1 MSVKDLIARWED
13 ALAEA
18 QLAASPQVELSD
30 EDLEA
35 AAVPGIVARFDLRA
49 GQSYGDCSEDCVSA
63 AIIDCLTWWVC

>member
-30 EDLEA
+30 EALEA
-35 AAVPGIVARFDLRA
+35 AAVPVISARSGLRT
-49 GQSYGDCSEDCVSA
+49 GQLGSEDCQSLLL
-63 AIIDCLTWWVC
+63 IDCFTISGLGC

>member
-30 EDLEA
+30 EALEA
-35 AAVPGIVARFDLRA
+35 AEVPVITARSGLRA
-49 GQSYGDCSEDCVSA
+49 GQSYGECQSLLL
-63 AIIDCLTWWVC
+63 IDCFTISGLGC